1 MTLYEAISVRIST
14 RSFDGAEVPPEK
26 TEELRRFL
34 DATEREDVRPPFGNH
49 VRFALCE
56 AESKGKPIK
65 MGTYGLIAGASGF
78 VVPAI
83 PRTGKLAGAM
93 EDTGWV
99 VEKVV
104 LELTALGYASCWIG
118 GVFSRGRAEEI
129 VTASRD
135 EIVPAIVAFGWPS
148 DKRKIADRIVTAS
161 ARVRVRK
168 PLESIVFRLSETD
181 YVDAVHG
188 VDWKVVT
195 AAVREAPSAS
205 NKQPWRLVRLRD
217 EKRWLLFIDEDKIY
231 NNSMRDVHLQNLDLG
246 IAMRHFHLAAE
257 AQGLHGS
264 WTPVTHLQ
272 ANTSDMGLKEALA
285 FGRKRGWSPCTI
297 WA

>member
-1 MTLYEAISVRIST
+1 MTLYEAISARIST
-14 RSFDGAEVPPEK
+14 RSFDGAALPPEK
-26 TEELRRFL
+26 IEELRRFL
-34 DATEREDVRPPFGNH
+34 AETESEGARPPFGNP
-49 VRFALCE
+49 VRLALCE
-56 AESKGKPIK
+56 AESQGKPIK

-83 PRTGKLAGAM
+83 PKIGKLAGAM
-93 EDTGWV
+93 EDAGWV

-118 GVFSRGRAEEI
+118 GVFSRGRAEE
-129 VTASRD
+129 VVHASRD
-135 EIVPAIVAFGWPS
+135 EIVPAVIAFGWPA
-148 DKRKIADRIVTAS
+148 DKRKIADRVVTAS
-161 ARVRVRK
+161 AHARVRK

-181 YVDAVHG
+181 YGDI
-188 VDWKVVT
+188 WK
-195 AAVREAPSAS
+195 AIMGAVREAPSAS

-217 EKRWLLFIDEDKIY
+217 EKRWLLFLDEDKIY

-246 IAMRHFHLAAE
+246 IAMRHFQVAAE
-257 AQGLHGS
+257 AHGLNGS

-272 ANTSDMGLKEALA
+272 TNTSDVGLKEGLA
-285 FGRKRGWSPCTI
+285 YGRKRGWSPCTL